1 MPLAKDKIDYKRK
14 VTKEICNKC
23 YCLNEDFTINY

>member
-1 MPLAKDKIDYKRK
+1 MTLAKDKIDYKRK

-23 YCLNEDFTINY
+23 YCLNKDFYY